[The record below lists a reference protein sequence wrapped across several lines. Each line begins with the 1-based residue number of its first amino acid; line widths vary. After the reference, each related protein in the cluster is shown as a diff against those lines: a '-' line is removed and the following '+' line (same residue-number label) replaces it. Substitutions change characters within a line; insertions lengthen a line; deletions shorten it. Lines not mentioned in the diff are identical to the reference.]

1 VLAELQAFTSPD
13 GTQPTKSARCAA
25 FQTQQVSALS
35 RVVARAQARSLLTAH
50 EDFVTLQFHA
60 PAEIQRPGY
69 VFACLK
75 RHLPDERVE
84 EVKRMSMTADG
95 RCAVFDVPAAYVEAR
110 PRAAWAERVLQTD
123 CRNAGCTVNDVDLR
137 QQALQ
142 NRRGAGLLARA
153 PSELWRPA
161 ACAWAVQQF
170 SPVRRSVCFLLS

>member
-1 VLAELQAFTSPD
+1 MGAATPYAQAVLADLQAFTSPD
-13 GTQPTKSARCAA
+13 GLQPTKPARRAA
-25 FQTQQVSALS
+25 FQAQQVSAVSPIGLTTI
-35 RVVARAQARSLLTAH
+35 VARAQARSLLTAH

-110 PRAAWAERVLQTD
+110 PHAAWPERV
-123 CRNAGCTVNDVDLR
+123 
-137 QQALQ
+137 
-142 NRRGAGLLARA
+142 
-153 PSELWRPA
+153 
-161 ACAWAVQQF
+161 
-170 SPVRRSVCFLLS
+170 